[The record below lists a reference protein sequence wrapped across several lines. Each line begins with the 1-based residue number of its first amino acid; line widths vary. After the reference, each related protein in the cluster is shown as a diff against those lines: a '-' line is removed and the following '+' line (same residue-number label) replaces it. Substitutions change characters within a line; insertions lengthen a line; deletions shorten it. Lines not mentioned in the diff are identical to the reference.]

1 MAPRK
6 NIYSKPGRPKKPAR
20 PPKPPIVLLASGQGK
35 RLMIAMQLRNIYPSH
50 LATLSGIKKGTI
62 LRIRDANNRQV
73 GALTTTLFEISEA
86 LEINPGWLAYG
97 DEYCEMLPAK
107 KLSPNDKS

>member
-6 NIYSKPGRPKKPAR
+6 NIYSKPGRPKNL
-20 PPKPPIVLLASGQGK
+20 PKPPSVILAIEQSK
-35 RLMIAMQLRNIYPSH
+35 RLKIALKLQKIHPPH

-62 LRIRDANNRQV
+62 LRIKNPTSRQV
-73 GALTTTLFEISEA
+73 GALTTTLFELAQA
-86 LEINPGWLAYG
+86 LKINPGWLAYG